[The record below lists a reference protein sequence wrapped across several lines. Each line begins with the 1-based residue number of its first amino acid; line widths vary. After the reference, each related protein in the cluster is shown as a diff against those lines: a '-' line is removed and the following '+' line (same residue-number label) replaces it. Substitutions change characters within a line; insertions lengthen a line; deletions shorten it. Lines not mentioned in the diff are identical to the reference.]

1 MEPILTPSGVT
12 GLEGEVGSGELEVDS
27 LDEFE
32 IPEEQQLEESGE
44 SEEQETSSTSE
55 DSEIID
61 EIDDEDIEPLEFFY
75 AETEGEAEP
84 EPALEPDVEP
94 DSELE
99 LELEVTTLVTDLDSE
114 TEAREEIESEP
125 EPEPFTYNSTNGV
138 FTVGETGKVN
148 LDYLIDGG
156 KYAKGEI
163 GIFSLEGMEDY
174 EGDAEAW
181 ERAAV
186 RRALSNSTLGN
197 LGIADGEEGAK
208 FTGIL
213 DGELKDWNRGEYQF
227 VDSFSMKPGEQ
238 FALVIS
244 AKTPIEQ
251 AFEAGKPLFFSN
263 DTTYE
268 NFADVTGDG
277 HTFTVE
283 DWRDGDYND
292 VVFQVN
298 GARGEAVTL
307 DEVIDPEA
315 EDWRNSEVGQQVLD
329 YIAPVEFDSGVF
341 TVDNSGEVGIDFLYD
356 GGKWKGELAVF
367 SLEGLEE
374 INPNS
379 GAFIEEAASRALSNS
394 ELGHVIISDRT
405 EGARFDGVLG
415 DEGQDWNSG
424 DYRGVKTFAMNPGDR
439 FGMMLLPKHSVSKLA
454 DNPALGGLGAP
465 LFSMSS
471 LNPEDAYHL
480 GQLADV
486 TGDGNTFVMEDWRV
500 DHHGSDTDYN
510 DLIFQVRGATANAVN
525 LDEVINPEYDWRES
539 DLGKGLLAYAKPY
552 VTPETPEL
560 GEIIPEEV
568 YEAIAEVRAQEA
580 LELAELEA
588 EEEVEEA
595 ISPTPETPETPVAS
609 ESVEPEVV
617 ETQEEAAPT
626 PEAPE
631 ASELTATLPTTLIND
646 LIKDLGQEFEG
657 VDNQGKAN
665 LDNLDTDLSDIEAA
679 TQAKIDRLDGEFA
692 EVLGELEDFTDQ
704 TNDNLSELEDE
715 LHQSRKQTGDK
726 VTGISQTLSTNH
738 QALVKQVAKLEGD
751 IASSVRSAES
761 DMNRAIADLDR
772 QTEDVRQQIERK
784 ELGDRE
790 DEIKQQYQRLQ
801 QQKDKIVSDY
811 QSQVRSLK
819 SLKNQISSTAQS
831 QLNALQTNS
840 NQSIS
845 GAQNYLRSIQQE
857 LNSIEASYQQ
867 LEASQTQVAEQA
879 QDRMD
884 QLETLRNQEFQ
895 QSQNELETLTDEWNA
910 WLDDANMQ
918 TEVWQKIFSD
928 PEPWYNTQEPLPKA
942 GTPLVGVIDTGFAPE
957 VNTFSN
963 SEVLLG
969 KDWIENDFN
978 PLLNPGEGNPHG
990 TDIVEVIA
998 GIDPESQLWLGRAV
1012 GSNEWSKSLI
1022 EFVDQVRE
1030 TQQPNAV
1037 VNLSFD
1043 LTETDANGVVS
1054 TRYELT
1060 PLERSALT
1068 YAQQNNVLIVTAAG
1082 NQGDSLSALG
1092 QATKEFDNILVVGAA
1107 EDWERSAY
1115 SSYND
1120 VEYDYYGKG
1129 VDLLAQGTAKN
1140 GASGTSVSTAKV
1152 TGAASLVWSANPDL
1166 NYTQVRDI
1174 LKNTATDLNTPGWDA
1189 QTGLGLLNIPAAV
1202 YIAKEAEAQVYKPS
1216 NYELVT
1222 DILKSHDVPKVHWPE
1237 FYQFSYYETLQSQL
1251 TGVTWTNDL
1260 AIPTE
1265 RATSEWAWHESH
1277 NIQEVGEHWRREY
1290 GYQLGRPNGE
1300 KARGDG
1306 NRITADHNSQLS
1318 GDELKYVRYW
1328 MVDDRKTNVVGI
1340 HGTIRVI
1347 REINHT
1353 LKAKWENIQHNQ
1365 QKLASQFE
1373 NLTEEYEEQ
1382 KHKQEEKI
1390 TQDRE
1395 EIEKKEQKIKDLL
1408 DSGSDAQSE
1417 EIRQLKKEIEQL
1429 KKDLQEYTVQSQ
1441 QELAELQTQIQE
1453 KAVELKEINEEIEV
1467 INQEAKRQNEQRVQE
1482 SRQAAASYKKS
1493 FWEKVTDSVAGFIE
1507 DIGEGIK
1514 STLDAIDVETV
1525 LDLLKRIPLVG
1536 TAVSA
1541 LEGLYHLA
1549 NGDWIEVLKA
1559 AIDGA
1564 LDLTPAGSIISST
1577 MIDIFV
1583 EVAWALKDK
1592 DYKGAISA
1600 TLSNFNVN
1608 KTVADTLVNVAWSMK
1623 DGDWKSIFKAG
1634 LDGAGFENG
1643 DKFIDIAW
1651 DVIDGDYKGALG
1663 TGLTF
1668 AGFGQQKANTLI
1680 DIAWN
1685 MADNR
1690 YGKALKTGLNYAG
1703 FSNSNSLVDLAFDL
1717 KDGDYESALKTAFN
1731 ASGLGAGKTWVDV
1744 AFDLKD
1750 GNYKSALETGLKTA
1764 GFSQYQDFID
1774 TAWDLKEGNYKN
1786 AFIQALNAAGLENAT
1801 ALGQA
1806 LFDDYS
1812 YPSDPEIPLAAI
1824 PAHHKGYEYL
1834 ARSTAYEDGSI
1845 SATPERALD
1854 NSSPGGNKL
1863 TVGERVNGGYTV
1875 DYVIDDRSTG
1885 FYAVG
1890 LIPDDPTQPPVLSV
1904 RGTGGSP
1911 TDEKYGTLIDVI
1923 EDTNPDGIG
1932 YGQFSAHQAEIQ
1944 AWLAAQTQPV
1954 DLVGHSLGGALAQT
1968 IAAHF
1973 PTEVGEV
1980 VTFNSP
1986 GIDSDT
1992 AELFV
1997 TQGGNPNSA
2006 THYITSGDLV
2016 SMAGEKYLP
2025 GRAVLASYPNL
2036 NVFKKHSLS
2045 VLGSN
2050 AIQSE
2055 NQASEVKLTAL
2066 SVDEL
2071 NSPSFGYGDRDYT
2084 LFRSILSL
2092 VSPPVAT
2099 ALATRGTTETSR
2111 QAIGSVLHGA
2121 IDTVENWIDVAKSI
2135 QSEDYLNALKESLGL
2150 TSFSLATEWGNM
2162 MEAIDQRKYIETL
2175 TQALTTTELP
2185 DGDDWL
2191 NLIGQID
2198 NNQYTEALTTGFK
2211 LADFGATETWIDI
2224 AQHIEGGEY
2233 LDALSKGF
2241 EATGFTDATPWI
2253 SMVRDVGNGN
2263 YLNALRTGFNLT
2275 DFEAGQSWVDMAWNI
2290 QEGNYLRALRT
2301 GFDLAGFDEG
2311 KHAINAGLALKNGDY
2326 FKAFTSGI
2334 SMIDGVDDLV
2344 DALTYLKDG
2353 KVKEA
2358 IPSMID
2364 AAKLLKVFL

>member
-1 MEPILTPSGVT
+1 MNWFQGLRKNKQSSASQSVSGKTFILEPILTPSGVT
-12 GLEGEVGSGELEVDS
+12 GLEGEVGSGELEIDS
-27 LDEFE
+27 LDELE
-32 IPEEQQLEESGE
+32 IEEEQQLEETGE

-61 EIDDEDIEPLEFFY
+61 EIDDEDIEPLDFFY

-84 EPALEPDVEP
+84 EPALEPDIEP
-94 DSELE
+94 DAELP
-99 LELEVTTLVTDLDSE
+99 LDLEVTTLVTELDSE

-125 EPEPFTYNSTNGV
+125 EPEPFTYNSTDGV

-208 FTGIL
+208 FSGIL
-213 DGELKDWNRGEYQF
+213 EGELKDWNRGEYQF

-244 AKTPIEQ
+244 PKTPIEQ
-251 AFEAGKPLFFSN
+251 AFESGNQLFFSN
-263 DTTYE
+263 DSTYG

-283 DWRDGDYND
+283 DWKDGDYND

-298 GARGEAVTL
+298 GARGEAVAL
-307 DEVIDPEA
+307 DEVIDPDA
-315 EDWRNSEVGQQVLD
+315 QDWRNSEIGQQVLD

-341 TVDNSGEVGIDFLYD
+341 TVGESGEVGIDFLYD

-405 EGARFDGVLG
+405 EGARFDGILG

-424 DYRGVKTFAMNPGDR
+424 DYRGVKTFEMNPGDR

-471 LNPEDAYHL
+471 LNPEDAYHF

-510 DLIFQVRGATANAVN
+510 DLIFQVRGATAKAVN

-568 YEAIAEVRAQEA
+568 YEAISEVRAQEA

-588 EEEVEEA
+588 EET
-595 ISPTPETPETPVAS
+595 TPETADATE
-609 ESVEPEVV
+609 EPESEDAKSLIPPSLIKELV
-617 ETQEEAAPT
+617 ETLKQDLEESDRQGKEVFGQSLEDIDQIVFDTETALN
-626 PEAPE
+626 EAE
-631 ASELTATLPTTLIND
+631 KNLDLVKTNSDNFSSSRDKFVDQKDVFSAELND
-646 LIKDLGQEFEG
+646 VERELNDHRNK
-657 VDNQGKAN
+657 VDNV
-665 LDNLDTDLSDIEAA
+665 LTDAKNQLEQEGWTDDIKNEYRNI
-679 TQAKIDRLDGEFA
+679 QNQSVNQL
-692 EVLGELEDFTDQ
+692 
-704 TNDNLSELEDE
+704 NDIQNKYE
-715 LHQSRKQTGDK
+715 
-726 VTGISQTLSTNH
+726 
-738 QALVKQVAKLEGD
+738 
-751 IASSVRSAES
+751 SVRSENLEPLNTVIGQYDSLANES
-761 DMNRAIADLDR
+761 S
-772 QTEDVRQQIERK
+772 
-784 ELGDRE
+784 
-790 DEIKQQYQRLQ
+790 QYYNEQLSQ
-801 QQKDKIVSDY
+801 YNMVKLNT
-811 QSQVRSLK
+811 QSL
-819 SLKNQISSTAQS
+819 
-831 QLNALQTNS
+831 
-840 NQSIS
+840 
-845 GAQNYLRSIQQE
+845 
-857 LNSIEASYQQ
+857 
-867 LEASQTQVAEQA
+867 LEASQYKQQFIADAWEDWHDDQQA
-879 QDRMD
+879 
-884 QLETLRNQEFQ
+884 
-895 QSQNELETLTDEWNA
+895 ELELLPKLFASENA
-910 WLDDANMQ
+910 WDSQ
-918 TEVWQKIFSD
+918 
-928 PEPWYNTQEPLPKA
+928 PLPKSN
-942 GTPLVGVIDTGFAPE
+942 PPIVGIIDTGFDPNALEIKPSRIS
-957 VNTFSN
+957 V
-963 SEVLLG
+963 G
-969 KDWIENDFN
+969 QDWVQANQN
-978 PLLNPGEGNPHG
+978 ALVQPAEGHQHG
-990 TDIVEVIA
+990 TQILEVIND
-998 GIDPESQLWLGRAV
+998 INDQSPLWLGRGVRSGDWAQ
-1012 GSNEWSKSLI
+1012 SLI
-1022 EFVDQVRE
+1022 EFVDTVKDSEQS
-1030 TQQPNAV
+1030 NAV
-1037 VNLSFD
+1037 INLSFD
-1043 LTETDANGVVS
+1043 LTETRLDGTEV
-1054 TRYELT
+1054 TRQELT
-1060 PLERSALT
+1060 SLERAALT
-1068 YAQQNNVLIVTAAG
+1068 YAQQNKVLIVASAG
-1082 NQGDSLSALG
+1082 NEGTDLSALG
-1092 QATKEFDNILVVGAA
+1092 QAAQQFDNLVVVGAA
-1107 EDWERSAY
+1107 DGWERAEY
-1115 SSYND
+1115 SSYN
-1120 VEYDYYGKG
+1120 EIDYANYGKG
-1129 VDLLAQGTAKN
+1129 VDLLAQGTAAN
-1140 GASGTSVSTAKV
+1140 GASGTSVAAAKV
-1152 TGAASLVWSANPDL
+1152 TGAASLMWSANPDL
-1166 NYTQVRDI
+1166 NYTQVIDLLRRS
-1174 LKNTATDLNTPGWDA
+1174 ATDLATPGWDNE
-1189 QTGLGLLNIPAAV
+1189 TGAGLLNIAAAV
-1202 YIAKEAEAQVYKPS
+1202 YLAKETQPEAYKPQQFEFIRETLKES
-1216 NYELVT
+1216 NIPE
-1222 DILKSHDVPKVHWPE
+1222 IRWPE
-1237 FYQFSYYETLQSQL
+1237 FYQLYSFYDLENKLNTGL
-1251 TGVTWTNDL
+1251 TWNGQDF
-1260 AIPTE
+1260 AIATE
-1265 RATSEWAWHESH
+1265 RANFFKNAWNKVKDTWNSATNWVKGKWNDIKNWVGNAWNNTTEWISNAWSNTTEWIGNAWSNTTDWVK
-1277 NIQEVGEHWRREY
+1277 NIWDNTTDWLGNAWDNVWDATKNVWDNLKTWGATVWQKTKDAWNSAKSWVQDKWDSAKNWVQDKWNSAKNWVQDKWDSAKNWVQDTWDTVKEKTQEF
-1290 GYQLGRPNGE
+1290 
-1300 KARGDG
+1300 
-1306 NRITADHNSQLS
+1306 AD
-1318 GDELKYVRYW
+1318 D
-1328 MVDDRKTNVVGI
+1328 
-1340 HGTIRVI
+1340 
-1347 REINHT
+1347 
-1353 LKAKWENIQHNQ
+1353 
-1365 QKLASQFE
+1365 LA
-1373 NLTEEYEEQ
+1373 
-1382 KHKQEEKI
+1382 
-1390 TQDRE
+1390 
-1395 EIEKKEQKIKDLL
+1395 
-1408 DSGSDAQSE
+1408 
-1417 EIRQLKKEIEQL
+1417 
-1429 KKDLQEYTVQSQ
+1429 
-1441 QELAELQTQIQE
+1441 
-1453 KAVELKEINEEIEV
+1453 
-1467 INQEAKRQNEQRVQE
+1467 
-1482 SRQAAASYKKS
+1482 
-1493 FWEKVTDSVAGFIE
+1493 
-1507 DIGEGIK
+1507 EGIK
-1514 STLDAIDVETV
+1514 STLENINVGAV
-1525 LDLLKRIPLVG
+1525 LDVLKRIPLVG
-1536 TAVSA
+1536 TVVSA
-1541 LEGLYHLA
+1541 AEGIYYA
-1549 NGDWIEVLKA
+1549 ATGDWKEVLKA

-1583 EVAWALKDK
+1583 DLAWALKDK

-1608 KTVADTLVNVAWSMK
+1608 KTVADTLVNVAWAMK
-1623 DGDWKSIFKAG
+1623 DGDWKSVFKAG

-1690 YGKALKTGLNYAG
+1690 YEKALKTGLNYAG

-1717 KDGDYESALKTAFN
+1717 KDGDYENALKTAFN

-1806 LFDDYS
+1806 LFNDYS
-1812 YPSDPEIPLAAI
+1812 YPSKPEIPLGAI

-1854 NSSPGGNKL
+1854 QSSPGGDKL

-1875 DYVIDDRSTG
+1875 DHVIDDRSTG

-1932 YGQFSAHQAEIQ
+1932 YGQFSAHKAEIQ

-2025 GRAVLASYPNL
+2025 GRAILASYPNL

-2050 AIQSE
+2050 AIKPE
-2055 NQASEVKLTAL
+2055 NKASEVKLTAL

-2071 NSPSFGYGDRDYT
+2071 NSPRFGYSDRDYT

-2185 DGDDWL
+2185 DADDWL

-2211 LADFGATETWIDI
+2211 LADFSATETWIDI

-2253 SMVRDVGNGN
+2253 SMVRDVGDGN
-2263 YLNALRTGFNLT
+2263 YLNALRTGFNLAG
-2275 DFEAGQSWVDMAWNI
+2275 FETGESWVDMAWHI
-2290 QEGNYLRALRT
+2290 QEKDYLKALRT
-2301 GFDLAGFDEG
+2301 GFNLAGFDEG